1 MAQLDR
7 PGIAKGARAVASI
20 FALGMAERLPAL
32 RVALAGAHAG
42 ASVMDGVLLA
52 RILAPDAA
60 VLRKIMVQAL
70 TVLRPG
76 PLPRVWQ
83 G

>member
-1 MAQLDR
+1 
-7 PGIAKGARAVASI
+7 VA
-20 FALGMAERLPAL
+20 AHLEAL
-32 RVALAGAHAG
+32 RAALAGAQAG
-42 ASVMDGVLLA
+42 ASYTGEVLLA

-60 VLRKIMVQAL
+60 TLRRIVAKTLGAL
-70 TVLRPG
+70 RSG